1 MNYEMIKQL
10 AKEMGCKV
18 TDLIPLAPQ
27 NDPFYSG
34 TPTDWAVAEWFAQLR
49 QQFGYRDKVHIR
61 RVHYQIVSQ
70 RNPVLMP
77 NNKPYENTSECWDML
92 NMASKAARYL
102 QLVNPATFSDRRNDD
117 PVIFA
122 AASASSPHLRVYGNL
137 WQSSLDLPDFPEV
150 PEYGTDGFTGEQRYH
165 LEVWCEKST
174 MNDVLIPLCQRYGAN
189 LQTGSGE
196 LSITATL
203 ALADRLRE
211 VNTPARIFYVSDF
224 DPAGQ
229 SMPVAVSRK
238 LEYFVRRSGLE
249 LDVRVFP
256 VVLTLD
262 QVQYYRLP
270 RTPIKETERRRIG
283 FENRH
288 GEGAV
293 ELDALEALYP
303 GELQTVLSGYLNCYY
318 DLTLDERVAEAR
330 AVLERDLG
338 MVWHQVVEGFAP
350 DLNALRGEYEQ
361 LQREFAGRMAGYS
374 QRMQGLWQAMKSE
387 LDLSI
392 PQVEHYPLPQPL
404 YTEEIGDGLYNSE
417 RDYLEQLEAYKE
429 FQGKLQ
435 LVE

>member
-27 NDPFYSG
+27 NDPFYTG
-34 TPTDWAVAEWFAQLR
+34 TPTDWAVAEWFAQLW

-70 RNPVLMP
+70 RTPVLMP
-77 NNKPYENTSECWDML
+77 NSKPYENTSECWDTL

-102 QLVNPATFSDRRNDD
+102 QLVDPAAFSDRRNDD

-122 AASASSPHLRVYGNL
+122 PSSGSFPQIRVYGNL
-137 WQSSLDLPDFPEV
+137 WQSSLELPDFPEV
-150 PEYGTDGFTGEQRYH
+150 PEYGTSGFQGVQRYH
-165 LEVWCEKST
+165 IEVWCEKST
-174 MNDVLIPLCQRYGAN
+174 MNDVLLPLCERYQAN

-203 ALADRLRE
+203 ALAQRLQQANR
-211 VNTPARIFYVSDF
+211 PARIFYVSDF

-238 LEYFVRRSGLE
+238 LEYFIRRYGLD
-249 LDVRVFP
+249 LDIRVYP

-270 RTPIKETERRRIG
+270 RTPIKETERRRLE
-283 FENRH
+283 FESRH

-303 GELQTVLSGYLNCYY
+303 GELQAVLSRYIECYY
-318 DLTLDERVAEAR
+318 DSSLDERITQAR
-330 AVLERDLG
+330 AALENDLG
-338 MVWHQVVEGFAP
+338 VVWQQVAGRYADDVE
-350 DLNALRGEYEQ
+350 ALRSEYEQ
-361 LQREFAGRMAGYS
+361 LQREFEGRMAGYT
-374 QRMQGLWQAMKSE
+374 QRVQGLWQAMRQE
-387 LDLSI
+387 LDVSVPDLGY
-392 PQVEHYPLPQPL
+392 YPLPQPEC
-404 YTEEIGDGLYNSE
+404 YGEIGDGLYESSRN
-417 RDYLEQLEAYKE
+417 YLEQLEAYKV
-429 FQGKLQ
+429 FQGKAS
-435 LVE
+435 